1 MYTAQQL
8 KIARKTLRTNVIA
21 NAIAANDYAFCTQ
34 QQVNK
39 ICINLYAK
47 RSVQRTILCT
57 ATRFA
62 TAKTL
67 KQNAKAKAA
76 H

>member
-21 NAIAANDYAFCTQ
+21 NAIAANNYAFCTQ

-39 ICINLYAK
+39 HCVTCTQNDLCNALYFAQQHVLQLQK
-47 RSVQRTILCT
+47 R
-57 ATRFA
+57 
-62 TAKTL
+62 
-67 KQNAKAKAA
+67 
-76 H
+76 